1 MHNHLPT
8 LKSGTFYTMASGGLG
23 FGLPAAVGVALARPA
38 ARVIALVGD
47 GSAMYSIQALWSAVQ
62 LKLAMTFVI
71 LNNRRYAALQ
81 EFAPTFGFAA
91 GAKLEGTDLG
101 GLDFV
106 AMARGM
112 GVVDAVR
119 VDRPE
124 ALRDALDAAL
134 RSDGAGAGRDRRR
147 LNHRSERRHEDARPP
162 VVALPSPF
170 RSSLSLPASHRGSLS
185 RRPGPTKPIRIVVGF
200 PPGGAADQIA
210 RLVGQPLQEA
220 LGQPVVVEN
229 RTGAGGNVAG
239 DAVAK
244 SAPDGYTLLMS
255 SGGMV
260 SVNPHIYP
268 KMAFDP
274 AKDLTPVA
282 AAARV
287 SVYLVVRPEFPAK
300 NVQEFLAYAKA
311 NPGKL
316 SYGSPGNGSSPHLA
330 GEMMN
335 SQAGTS
341 TRHIPYR
348 GAAPALQDL
357 LGGQI
362 DFLMDPGIALPQVQ
376 AGKLKLLAVG
386 GLQRTPLYPD
396 VPTLDESGLKGFDAD
411 TLFGFYAPAAT
422 PRPVIERLNAEIN
435 RILATKPVVDRIGA
449 LGGATAPMTPSQ
461 FDAKARDDFQRFG
474 AIIRERKI
482 VGD

>member
-1 MHNHLPT
+1 MTSNRTPGRL
-8 LKSGTFYTMASGGLG
+8 ASL
-23 FGLPAAVGVALARPA
+23 
-38 ARVIALVGD
+38 
-47 GSAMYSIQALWSAVQ
+47 
-62 LKLAMTFVI
+62 
-71 LNNRRYAALQ
+71 AALLL
-81 EFAPTFGFAA
+81 P
-91 GAKLEGTDLG
+91 LLV
-101 GLDFV
+101 L
-106 AMARGM
+106 
-112 GVVDAVR
+112 
-119 VDRPE
+119 
-124 ALRDALDAAL
+124 
-134 RSDGAGAGRDRRR
+134 GAGA
-147 LNHRSERRHEDARPP
+147 
-162 VVALPSPF
+162 ALPP
-170 RSSLSLPASHRGSLS
+170 PASAQAW
-185 RRPGPTKPIRIVVGF
+185 PAKPIRIVVGF

-210 RLVGQPLQEA
+210 RLVSQPLQDT

-244 SAPDGYTLLMS
+244 SAADGYTLLMS

-260 SVNPHIYP
+260 SVNPHIYQ
-268 KMAFDP
+268 KMSFDP

-287 SVYLVVRPEFPAK
+287 AVYLVVKPEFPAK
-300 NVQEFLAYAKA
+300 NVQEFIAYAKA

-357 LGGQI
+357 LGGQV
-362 DFLMDPGIALPQVQ
+362 DFLLDPGVALAQVQ

-386 GLQRTPLYPD
+386 SLQRSSLYPD
-396 VPTLDESGLKGFDAD
+396 VPTLDEAGLKGFDAD
-411 TLFGFYAPAAT
+411 TLFGFYAPAGT
-422 PRPVIERLNAEIN
+422 PKPVIDRLNTEIN
-435 RILATKPVVDRIGA
+435 RILATKPVADRVGA
-449 LGGATAPMTPSQ
+449 LGGAVVPMTPAQ
-461 FDAKARDDFQRFG
+461 FDAKAKDDYQRFG